1 MSGGNAHFWD
11 VSGKEMG
18 RIACSDPLLPGSTLS
33 IGGKDIEVDSMMSRE
48 EFLSGRTFLN
58 TKAQPSPVM
67 RIRENPIPKPKPKS
81 MPKVV
86 TKVAIDRE
94 KEEAK
99 KLLNVAAPKS
109 LATQTRWKNPMLV
122 DTILPKKEGDQP
134 IPRHDPNAPGAVVMK
149 RPVQAPKGK
158 QVVDVVIDP
167 LLTKHLRAHQV
178 EGVKFLYECVM
189 GMRDF
194 NGQGAILADDM
205 GLGKTLQTITLLWTL
220 LKQNPIYE
228 SAPVIKK
235 AVVVCPTTLIE
246 NWQKEF
252 RKWLGKE
259 RIGVFVA
266 NDTKKRITDFTLG
279 KSYNVMIIGYERLR
293 NVQEELKKRPGID
306 IVIADEGHRLKT
318 AQNKSALAIRSLNT
332 PRIVIL
338 SGTPLQNDLTEFFM
352 MVDLI
357 NPGLLGTFKTFKKQ
371 FEEPIMK
378 SRQPGALEKDVEKG
392 IARGEELAKDTN
404 VFILRR
410 TIDILS
416 KYLPPKTEYVLFCRP
431 TSAQASV
438 YRHVLASPMFQSALG
453 NPEAHLQLI
462 TILKKI
468 CNSPKLLSAAT
479 TNPEKVASPLT
490 TSLLSTIPPQL
501 LSTSAG
507 STKIRVLD
515 QLLHTIRSTT
525 SEKVVLVSNFTST
538 LDLLSTLLSSVGLDF
553 LRLDGSTPSGKRQEL
568 VDTFNRT
575 PASKCFA
582 FLLSAKAGGMGLNL
596 IGASR
601 LVLFDVDWNPSV
613 DLQAMARIHR
623 DGQKRPCVIYRLL
636 MAGGLDEKIWQRQVT
651 KLGLASSVMEQKG
664 GTSSFT
670 REELRDLFRLDD
682 SLSCQTHDLI
692 GCTCGGTG
700 STDIVALEV
709 ADTVMPTVEDE
720 DDEGFPDIPDMITA
734 SKAKT
739 AKEDIKMGSE
749 PNQIDEDESEEESE
763 DDQRPKPP
771 TLVKASQ
778 VNMIEQEAKIKQNGA
793 ATKKQGDSAKM
804 QSLMTYS
811 HIDTSNFSLSH
822 DEDMEALIHDDV
834 LLDVLKDEGNRVS
847 FVFAKTSAGCA

>member
-1 MSGGNAHFWD
+1 
-11 VSGKEMG
+11 MG
-18 RIACSDPLLPGSTLS
+18 RKACSDPLLPGSNLS
-33 IGGKDIEVDSMMSRE
+33 IGGKDVEVDSIMSRE
-48 EFLSGRTFLN
+48 EYMSGRTFLN
-58 TKAQPSPVM
+58 TKIESSPV
-67 RIRENPIPKPKPKS
+67 IQNQDKALSKIKPKIVS
-81 MPKVV
+81 
-86 TKVAIDRE
+86 KVASKTSINLE
-94 KEEAK
+94 KEVAK
-99 KLLNVAAPKS
+99 KLLNIAAPKS
-109 LATQTRWKNPMLV
+109 LATQTRWKNPMV
-122 DTILPKKEGDQP
+122 ADTVMPKKVGDSP
-134 IPRHDPNAPGAVVMK
+134 IPRHDSSALGAIVMK
-149 RPVQAPKGK
+149 RPIKVPNGK
-158 QVVDVVIDP
+158 QIIDVVVDP
-167 LLTKHLRAHQV
+167 LLTKHLRPHQV

-194 NGQGAILADDM
+194 VGQGAILADDM

-220 LKQNPIYE
+220 LKQNPVYE
-228 SAPVIKK
+228 SSSVIKK

-266 NDTKKRITDFTLG
+266 NDPKKRITDFTLG

-293 NVQEELKKRPGID
+293 NVQEELKKGPGID

-318 AQNKSALAIRSLNT
+318 AQNKSAQAIRSLNT

-357 NPGLLGTFKTFKKQ
+357 NPGLLGTFKNFKKQ
-371 FEEPIMK
+371 FEEPIIK

-392 IARGEELAKDTN
+392 IARGQVLAEDTN
-404 VFILRR
+404 TFILRR

-431 TSAQASV
+431 TTAQASV

-453 NPEAHLQLI
+453 NSEAHLQLI
-462 TILKKI
+462 TILKKV
-468 CNSPKLLSAAT
+468 CNSPKLLSIVNT
-479 TNPEKVASPLT
+479 KNTEKAVSPLT

-525 SEKVVLVSNFTST
+525 SEKVVLISNFTST

-553 LRLDGSTPSGKRQEL
+553 LRLDGSTPSGKRQDL
-568 VDTFNRT
+568 VDTFNNT

-670 REELRDLFRLDD
+670 REELKDLFRLDD

-692 GCTCGGTG
+692 GCTCGGKG
-700 STDIVALEV
+700 SLDISTTEVSEIVTHAIENDDEDFPEISSMIRGSQTNMAEPDIKLEPVETDV
-709 ADTVMPTVEDE
+709 DDE
-720 DDEGFPDIPDMITA
+720 DDEPDDLPH
-734 SKAKT
+734 
-739 AKEDIKMGSE
+739 
-749 PNQIDEDESEEESE
+749 
-763 DDQRPKPP
+763 RP
-771 TLVKASQ
+771 TLIKASQ
-778 VNMIEQEAKIKQNGA
+778 VNVTKQEATIKQN
-793 ATKKQGDSAKM
+793 ATAKNKKASSAKM
-804 QSLMTYS
+804 QSLMAYS
-811 HIDTSNFSLSH
+811 HVDTSNFSAGQ
-822 DEDMEALIHDDV
+822 DEDMEALIHDEV
-834 LLDVLKDEGNRVS
+834 LLEVLKEEGNRVS
-847 FVFAKTSAGCA
+847 FVFAKTSAGCS